1 MANGRKIRVLVV
13 DDSAFMRK
21 VISDMVNSD
30 SGMEVI
36 VTAKDGMDAIEKAE
50 KFHPDVI
57 TLDIEMPKMDG
68 LEALNK
74 LTQGL
79 KIPVI
84 MFSSLTKEGA
94 KVTLTAL
101 EKGAFDF
108 LPKPDNAYFSS
119 FDDVRVE
126 LSEKIKAASRV
137 NLSNLLDRN
146 LSVPDV
152 RKNIEIQ
159 KKRIEMSIEQQTVP
173 IGGDP
178 NRHVLH
184 KVVAIGTSTGGPR
197 ALQEVIPLLP
207 KNLNAA
213 VLIVQHMPPNFTKS
227 LAERLNSMSN
237 IEVKEAENGE
247 EILTGR
253 AYIAPGSYHMKV
265 KAKNSESYVIEL
277 DQNPNVE
284 GHRPSATY
292 MMKAVAPIF
301 ANKLVGV
308 IMTGMGGDGSD
319 GMVDIKK
326 YGGKTIAEDESTC
339 VVFGMPK
346 VAISKNAVDYVVP
359 LNKIAEQIVKLV

>member
-1 MANGRKIRVLVV
+1 MANNGKIKVLVV

-30 SGMEVI
+30 SSLEVI
-36 VTAKDGMDAIEKAE
+36 ITAKDGVDAIEKAE
-50 KFHPDVI
+50 KFRPDVI

-68 LEALNK
+68 LQALDK
-74 LTQGL
+74 LTHGL

-84 MFSSLTKEGA
+84 MFSSLTQEGA
-94 KVTLTAL
+94 QATLLAL
-101 EKGAFDF
+101 ERGAFDF

-119 FDDVRVE
+119 FDEVQTE
-126 LSEKIKAASRV
+126 LIDKIKAASKV
-137 NLSNLLDRN
+137 NLNNLLDRTREI
-146 LSVPDV
+146 PEV
-152 RKNIEIQ
+152 RKTIETQ
-159 KKRIEMSIEQQTVP
+159 KNKIETSAQQQYGRLP
-173 IGGDP
+173 EDG
-178 NRHVLH
+178 RRRLQ
-184 KVVAIGTSTGGPR
+184 KVVLIGTSTGGPR
-197 ALQEVIPLLP
+197 ALQQVVPLLP

-237 IEVKEAENGE
+237 IEVKEAENGD
-247 EILTGR
+247 EIMEGH
-253 AYIAPGSYHMKV
+253 AYIAPGNYHMKV
-265 KAKNSESYVIEL
+265 KSRGAQSYVIEL

-292 MMKAVAPIF
+292 MMKEVAPIF

-359 LNKIAEQIVKLV
+359 LNKIAEQIVKLL